1 MGVSHETWN
10 KDDTEQRADFSTGL
24 KVEKEKGL
32 HQKPLKDF
40 PMSSYF
46 LLPIGVWQG
55 TFYLGRSVK
64 SADDFVV
71 TLSPCTHYFGFLFLL
86 QAVNPPFSTSLNPQ
100 WFTHRY
106 PAPSMTLLLLLFCK
120 SISTGNDHLP

>member
-40 PMSSYF
+40 PMHVLSASHRCVAGN
-46 LLPIGVWQG
+46 LLVG
-55 TFYLGRSVK
+55 
-64 SADDFVV
+64 
-71 TLSPCTHYFGFLFLL
+71 
-86 QAVNPPFSTSLNPQ
+86 
-100 WFTHRY
+100 
-106 PAPSMTLLLLLFCK
+106 
-120 SISTGNDHLP
+120 